1 MIFFLYTLTLTVPK
15 IFLKIAKKKIP
26 VNFTFTLLL
35 PLGTPKGFIR
45 AVEAFIKPFEVLPK
59 STKIKLRI

>member
-15 IFLKIAKKKIP
+15 IFLKIAKTKIP

-35 PLGTPKGFIR
+35 LGTPKGFIR
-45 AVEAFIKPFEVLPK
+45 AVETFIKPFEVLPK
-59 STKIKLRI
+59 STKTK